1 MAKGLPDLDIVAAH
15 SFGNNGAKNNSLFIS
30 PTTKKTVGEGDN
42 RKTIEVSNFQLVEFQ
57 DNFTTDYN
65 TTQVFGRM
73 DPIVNYKGTTRKIT
87 LGIRTSNEVTTKL
100 INTKMKKLQY
110 PVYESA
116 PSGITNALAIQRPPL
131 VYVTF
136 GSLIHGL
143 AGDKTPL
150 LCALTGFSNS
160 PRVGLTP
167 LDSPLVVFGSEATEI
182 TFTETTFRFD
192 FIPLHDRTPG
202 FRGEVPKWVGGVL

>member
-1 MAKGLPDLDIVAAH
+1 MASGLPDLDIVAAH
-15 SFGNNGAKNNSLFIS
+15 SFGNAGAKKNSLYIP
-30 PTTKKTVGEGDN
+30 PTKTVTIQT
-42 RKTIEVSNFQLVEFQ
+42 KTGPIQQEVSNFQLVEFQ

-65 TTQVFGRM
+65 ATQVFGRM

-87 LGIRTSNEVTTKL
+87 LGIRTSNEVTTRA

-143 AGDKTPL
+143 AGDGTPL
-150 LCALTGFSNS
+150 LCALKGFSNS

-192 FIPLHDRTPG
+192 FIPLHDRTPAFTG
-202 FRGEVPKWVGGVL
+202 DVPAWVGGNL